1 MILNVKSIKL
11 PVKCQLC
18 MIFYVKTQCGWNR
31 VIIGVAEG
39 GSISKSFLYALRY
52 MHAKFGAC
60 TPFCTILSKY
70 AITDQAI
77 YTGLRKNASH
87 F

>member
-1 MILNVKSIKL
+1 MILNVKYITL
-11 PVKCQLC
+11 PVKCQLR
-18 MIFYVKTQCGWNR
+18 MIFDLKTQHGWNQ

-60 TPFCTILSKY
+60 TTFCTILSKY
-70 AITDQAI
+70 AITDHAI
-77 YTGLRKNASH
+77 SP
-87 F
+87 